1 MKLKFP
7 VWFFAAALVVSA
19 VPVYAH
25 HSFAAEFD
33 ANKPVTL
40 TGVVTH
46 VTWTNP
52 HAWVHAD
59 VQNEDGSVSNW
70 KFELGSPNALYR
82 LGWQR
87 DTVKPGDVVTV
98 NGFRAR
104 NGNASANAKEFRL
117 KDGRQVFAG
126 SSAPDQG
133 VKK

>member
-1 MKLKFP
+1 MKLNVP
-7 VWFFAAALVVSA
+7 VMVLAAALIVSA

-59 VQNEDGSVSNW
+59 VQNEDGSVTNW
-70 KFELGSPNALYR
+70 GFELGSPNALFR
-82 LGWQR
+82 LGWRR

-98 NGFRAR
+98 NGFGAR
-104 NGNASANAKEFRL
+104 NGKATANAKEFRL

-126 SSAPDQG
+126 SSAPDQDA
-133 VKK
+133 KK